1 LKGDKTMRLM
11 ICTVVAIAVVFGASA
26 YAAEAPVACT
36 NPNAPL
42 PASLAGWGKPAIPM
56 ETAHT
61 VAEAGARSL
70 PLGQRIA
77 FKLANT
83 TTVQFAH
90 QPTEQMPKQY
100 VYSGM
105 ASFHVPKDGTY
116 SVMIGEANWID
127 VVQNG
132 QPVRSLEMRRGRIP
146 CITYGKKI
154 EFPLK
159 SGEAIVQ
166 FFGAPY
172 ETVDV
177 LIAPA
182 P

>member
-1 LKGDKTMRLM
+1 MQVHHPSRCLVPAML
-11 ICTVVAIAVVFGASA
+11 IAIAAMGLSQPAH
-26 YAAEAPVACT
+26 AAEGATCT
-36 NPNAPL
+36 DPNANL
-42 PASLAGWGKPAIPM
+42 PSTLLGWGKAPTPM
-56 ETAHT
+56 ATAHDS
-61 VAEAGARSL
+61 AEASQHAL

-83 TTVQFAH
+83 DTVKFAH
-90 QPTEQMPKQY
+90 QPSEQMPKQY

-105 ASFHVPKDGTY
+105 ASFHVAKDGNYT
-116 SVMIGEANWID
+116 VMISEANWID
-127 VVQNG
+127 VIQNG
-132 QPVRSLEMRRGRIP
+132 QPIQSLQMRGRIP
-146 CITYGKKI
+146 CAKYGKKI

-159 SGEAIVQ
+159 NGEAIVQ

-177 LIAPA
+177 LVAPA